1 MRKLLTFLTTLTAAV
16 AVIVLFTACE
26 QFLKDP
32 EDFLSYWASEA
43 FVKDHSIGSAA
54 RPDGAGVPCVSS
66 SESDKV
72 TIMLTVHN
80 PKGFSFVMPA
90 SSAPAGIVEFK
101 ELSEPP
107 EVDTHY
113 KLERTSS
120 TRLKLIYKKK
130 IRTRFRQFKPDHHP

>member
-43 FVKDHSIGSAA
+43 FVKDHSIGSEA
-54 RPDGAGVPCVSS
+54 RPDEAGVPCVSS
-66 SESDKV
+66 SEKV

-80 PKGFSFVMPA
+80 PKGFSFVMPS

-107 EVDTHY
+107 EVETHY
-113 KLERTSS
+113 DQERTAPG
-120 TRLKLIYKKK
+120 RLKLTYKKPFYK
-130 IRTRFRQFKPDHHP
+130 NTNKVQAV

>member
-43 FVKDHSIGSAA
+43 FVKDHSIGSEP

-66 SESDKV
+66 SVDV
-72 TIMLTVHN
+72 LRN
-80 PKGFSFVMPA
+80 LRA
-90 SSAPAGIVEFK
+90 
-101 ELSEPP
+101 LSN
-107 EVDTHY
+107 
-113 KLERTSS
+113 
-120 TRLKLIYKKK
+120 LKNFLLSL
-130 IRTRFRQFKPDHHP
+130 R